1 MMKKNFLFCLLL
13 TALLANAGK
22 IVMVDNFDLPDM
34 RVWNFKAPSTAASW
48 SKEMEITKPAGR
60 LFVRFFQKDSLK
72 KIEFS
77 TPGSSK
83 PLWTAKKFDRS
94 TAIKSTPAGQYVF
107 RFSGEG
113 NSGCRVEISA
123 RSQYGRM
130 IDWNCSNA
138 RITPRAQGALLQA
151 NGKNASFYGRCFQL
165 AKNRLYTLALE
176 AESLEPQTV
185 SLVVSKHKV
194 ARRVVPFPMEAGK
207 NMTLSAKF
215 QLPADNGN
223 ISILFSKDLLVKKL
237 TITDEGDAPEIQT
250 AVKAA
255 ASNKKRGGKKAA
267 PKVANDGRFLEQRN
281 EEKEPANPMLKLP
294 VFYRRAPRLV
304 YPDSI
309 PQEYEICSGLNCFG
323 TPGSYVLIYAAL
335 HNPGTDREVGI
346 CSVSDLLSAK
356 GKIAAGQWEISE
368 IGFSNYPRGKLSSQI
383 IPELILNQSGK
394 ALKANGN
401 RMYRFFL
408 KLPAG
413 TAPGRYRGSV
423 NLTCGE
429 TALALPLEVSVLPFE
444 LMEPA
449 NDEFLWS
456 VYSRI
461 QGRPQRFY
469 SGALRDRYFQDMRE
483 AGINGLHYSMGNSEA
498 AVKRLQEIRK
508 KHGFTAPPVLY
519 GIRPHQAA
527 LKNLGLPVTEKRWF
541 DNAAVRKEYVR
552 LLKIFDGWMKKHGGE
567 NWNDYYV
574 SCVDEPF
581 LGQMER
587 AAWEN
592 KLAREAGL
600 KTTGTIYQP
609 RFVRTLA
616 PDLDMSINMFIN
628 RDPEILQQLKDIQKE
643 FPKLHYWYLGA
654 GAYDNQ
660 EGGLMPN
667 RLMAGFGSFR
677 SGVKGHISFTYQN
690 IDPHHEPFRSPLL
703 RGYGMTFPHPEPT
716 PEKVT
721 IFTLEFDGLREGI
734 TDYKYLYTLQKL
746 IVQKAGTDA
755 AKRGQAVLDHI
766 LKSTTW
772 HDKMTH
778 AQGITAKRDMT
789 NDNMDKLRALAAN
802 AITELILEK

>member
-1 MMKKNFLFCLLL
+1 MKKNFLFCLLL
-13 TALLANAGK
+13 AALLANAGK
-22 IVMVDNFDLPDM
+22 IVLVDNFDLPDM

-60 LFVRFFQKDSLK
+60 LFVRFFQKDPLK
-72 KIEFS
+72 KVEFS
-77 TPGSSK
+77 NPGSDK
-83 PLWTAKKFDRS
+83 ILWSAEKFDKS
-94 TAIKSTPAGQYVF
+94 AVIKSTPEGQYIF

-130 IDWNCSNA
+130 INWKCSNS

-151 NGKNASFYGRCFQL
+151 NGKNASLYGRCFQL
-165 AKNRLYTLALE
+165 VKNRLYTLALE

-185 SLVVSKHKV
+185 SLVVSRHKV

-223 ISILFSKDLLVKKL
+223 ISILFSKDLLIKKL
-237 TITDEGDAPEIQT
+237 TITDEGAAPEIQT

-255 ASNKKRGGKKAA
+255 ASNKKRGGKKSTA
-267 PKVANDGRFLEQRN
+267 KVANDGRFLEQRN
-281 EEKEPANPMLKLP
+281 EEKEPANPMLKAP
-294 VFYRRAPRLV
+294 VFYRRAPRFV
-304 YPDSI
+304 YMDSI
-309 PQEYEICSGLNCFG
+309 PQEYEICSGLNGFG

-335 HNPGTDREVGI
+335 HNPGVDRRVGI
-346 CSVSDLLSAK
+346 CSASEMVGVK
-356 GKIAAGQWEISE
+356 GKIAAETWEISE

-383 IPELILNQSGK
+383 IPELILDQSGK
-394 ALKANGN
+394 VLKANEN

-408 KLPAG
+408 KLPENTPAG
-413 TAPGRYRGSV
+413 KYQGKISL
-423 NLTCGE
+423 NCGE
-429 TALALPLEVSVLPFE
+429 YQLELPLNISVLPFK
-444 LMEPA
+444 LLEPKT
-449 NDEFLWS
+449 DEFIWS

-469 SGALRDRYFQDMRE
+469 SGAVRDRYFQDMRE

-581 LGQMER
+581 LGHMER

-766 LKSTTW
+766 LKNTTW
-772 HDKMTH
+772 QDKMTH

-802 AITELILEK
+802 AITELIREK